1 MALVQV
7 GIIALRAPDGSF
19 LPSTPIYKDLQVNE
33 RGRTAQEEKA
43 TAEISRILAAK
54 FKAYMDGCQG
64 SKESEEGEKEN
75 DKDPV

>member
-1 MALVQV
+1 M
-7 GIIALRAPDGSF
+7 
-19 LPSTPIYKDLQVNE
+19 NE